1 MKKLKRSILLGI
13 TYTEMIV
20 AVLAMA
26 AMDSPDLTF
35 PGIVLTQAVAWIVL
49 FVKAN
54 PEWASKEGRKGCI
67 RKFLPRS

>member
-26 AMDSPDLTF
+26 AMDSPDLTV

-54 PEWASKEGRKGCI
+54 PEWASKERKGK
-67 RKFLPRS
+67 RWQL